1 MASFLAELR
10 RRNVFRVGIAYLA
23 IAWLFLQVADIVLSA
38 FGPASWVMQALIVAF
53 ALGFPIALGIAWAFE
68 LTPDGVKQTDEV
80 SPQQV
85 IARRGGRKLDFA
97 IIGVLS
103 LTLVLVVVDQYI
115 IEPASVPKMST
126 LAVLPLA
133 NLSGNPDEE
142 YFADG
147 MTEAL
152 ITSLAKV
159 SALRVISR
167 TSVMRF
173 KDTVRPLQEIAAELG
188 VDAIIEGSAMRHG
201 DRFRITAQLID
212 AATDQH
218 MWAESYDRD
227 FRDVLILQNEIAKT
241 IAQEI
246 RLVVTPEES
255 SRLAKTTV
263 VSPDGYDAYLKGMQH
278 FYRLTPQDL
287 ETSLQYFELSL
298 EQNPDSAL
306 AHSGI
311 AAAWIGLQQMG
322 FVQSSVATPKA
333 EAASLRALELDSDL
347 AQAHH
352 WLGVVRSWSDW
363 NWTAAEKEFERA
375 IYLSPSNGDARAS
388 YSHLLAV
395 LGRFDEALVQA
406 ELALRLDPFNGW
418 FQGIYGVV
426 LHMTRRYN
434 EAIVVFQEALRISPK
449 LPFAWLML
457 AGSYHFSERFDEAIE
472 AEGSL
477 LAALGDTDSQRLL
490 MQTYSE
496 YGYREATSW
505 LADLLA
511 KRSVAS
517 GTIGW
522 WVAFRYSHAGQDDNA
537 IEWLERAFDQRDP
550 TMPYFLVPE
559 FDNVRPDPR
568 VRELMRQMDML

>member
-1 MASFLAELR
+1 MASLLAEMR
-10 RRNVFRVGIAYLA
+10 RRNVFRIGIAYLA
-23 IAWLFLQVADIVLSA
+23 VAWLILQVSDIVLSA
-38 FGPASWVMQALIVAF
+38 FGSDSWVMQALIAAF
-53 ALGFPIALGIAWAFE
+53 ALGFPVALGIAWAFE
-68 LTPDGVKQTDEV
+68 LTPEGVKHTDETPLQKV
-80 SPQQV
+80 V
-85 IARRGGRKLDFA
+85 ARRGGRKLDFV
-97 IIGVLS
+97 IIGILS
-103 LTLVLVVVDQYI
+103 LALILVVVDQYI
-115 IEPASVPKMST
+115 IEPASVPKVST

-173 KDTVRPLQEIAAELG
+173 KGTIRPLKEIAAELG
-188 VDAIIEGSAMRHG
+188 VDAIIEGSAIRHG
-201 DRFRITAQLID
+201 NRVRITATLID

-227 FRDVLILQNEIAKT
+227 FRDILILQDEIAKN
-241 IAQEI
+241 IVQEI
-246 RLVVTPEES
+246 RSAVTPEES
-255 SRLAKTTV
+255 SRLAKATA

-287 ETSLQYFELSL
+287 ETSLQYFELAL
-298 EQNPDSAL
+298 ERNPDSAL

-322 FVQSSVATPKA
+322 FVQSSVAAPKA
-333 EAASLRALELDSDL
+333 EAAARRALELDSDL

-352 WLGVVRSWSDW
+352 WLGVIRSWSDW
-363 NWTAAEKEFERA
+363 NWAAAEKEFERA
-375 IYLSPSNGDARAS
+375 IFLNPSDGDARTS
-388 YSHLLAV
+388 YSHLHAV
-395 LGRFDEALVQA
+395 LGRFDDALLQA
-406 ELALRLDPFNGW
+406 ELALKLDPLNGW

-426 LHMTRRYN
+426 LHMTRRYD

-457 AGSYHFSERFDEAIE
+457 AASYHFADTFDQAIA

-477 LAALGDTDSQRLL
+477 LAALGDTENQRLL
-490 MQTYSE
+490 SE
-496 YGYREATSW
+496 MYTENGYQEATSW

-511 KRSVAS
+511 ERSAAT
-517 GTIGW
+517 GTLGW
-522 WVAFRYSHAGQDDNA
+522 WVALRYSHAGRDDKA

-550 TMPYFLVPE
+550 SIPYLLVPE
-559 FDNVRPDPR
+559 YDKIRSSPR
-568 VRELMRQMDML
+568 VQALMRQMDML